1 MDFRYVDTIE
11 LRKAMAEARINSII
25 ALSEATGVNR
35 NTLSD
40 ILNDKIRPSGTVIE
54 KIAKALSLDAESIGR
69 IFFTYGLAEVQGGAY
84 GQTYLHSK

>member
-1 MDFRYVDTIE
+1 MGFKYVDTIE
-11 LRKAMAEARINSII
+11 MRKAMAEARINSIS

-54 KIAKALSLDAESIGR
+54 KIAKALSLDPETVGR
-69 IFFTYGLAEVQGGAY
+69 IFFTFELAEM
-84 GQTYLHSK
+84 